1 MASRERVGEYLLDNR
16 AAEAEQRF
24 AALSA
29 LYDPVTFNHIA
40 RLGITSGWRCWEV
53 GAGGPS
59 VPRWLAE
66 QVGPG
71 GEVLATDID
80 TRWIGDVGAGVRVLQ
95 HDVAADDPPSGG
107 FDLVHARLVLVHIPA
122 RDEVL
127 RRLAAALGPGGWL
140 LVEDYDV
147 RLQPLAHL
155 DTDQPA
161 HPLANKLREGL
172 RALLVQRGVDL
183 AYGRRLPR
191 LLAEQG
197 LVEVAADGYAA
208 VAHPAMGALDA
219 ANLGQVGDALIAQ
232 GRTSREEL
240 QEHLDAIDR
249 GIGLASPLLV
259 SAWGRRP

>member
-40 RLGITSGWRCWEV
+40 RLGLRVALLGGRRGRAV
-53 GAGGPS
+53 GAA
-59 VPRWLAE
+59 LAG
-66 QVGPG
+66 QAGR
-71 GEVLATDID
+71 
-80 TRWIGDVGAGVRVLQ
+80 TRRRGAGHRHRHPL
-95 HDVAADDPPSGG
+95 DRRPGSGRAGPAARRGRRRPPPGG

-127 RRLAAALGPGGWL
+127 RRLAAALWPGGWL

-147 RLQPLAHL
+147 RLQPLA
-155 DTDQPA
+155 DVDPRQPA
-161 HPLANKLREGL
+161 HHLANELREGL

-183 AYGRRLPR
+183 AYGRKLPR

-208 VAHPAMGALDA
+208 VAHPAMGAMDA
-219 ANLGQVGDALIAQ
+219 ANLAQVGDALIAQ

-240 QEHLDAIDR
+240 QEHLDTIDR
-249 GIGLASPLLV
+249 GLGLASPLLV